1 MQFSIFIMKTVR
13 IKVHGRVQGV
23 FFRKYTQGKANE
35 LGVKG
40 FVRNAPDGTVE
51 IDATA
56 SPETLAAFVN
66 WCHHGPERAVV
77 NKVEVTE
84 SPLKNFTSFE
94 ITR

>member
-1 MQFSIFIMKTVR
+1 MKCVH
-13 IKVHGRVQGV
+13 IKVYGIVQGV
-23 FFRKYTQGKANE
+23 FFRKFTQQKANQ

-40 FVRNAPDGTVE
+40 YVRNAGDRTVE
-51 IDATA
+51 IEAEA
-56 SPETLAAFVN
+56 SSETIDSLIS

-94 ITR
+94 IRK